1 MSSLFDIGYHGTN
14 ADLDELLKKG
24 YRFGRKSGN
33 SLPFQWGGQKA
44 YVTPNANLASTYGK
58 NKLPVITSG
67 GARSFPGGSVGSK
80 GFTFGKEVALTA
92 NQFDKGAALAKKLQS
107 GAYPNSTMAN
117 YARTT
122 MSQAPIKQ
130 SFLKGIMPTL
140 MNMGSKMAKFPNPIT
155 TVLQGLSPT
164 VLGDGM
170 LPEGQ
175 SPYITFEQP
184 PVQPTQ
190 PITPAAPTW
199 TPPPTPTQRNV
210 TKFSPT
216 RSTAI
221 KGGRGGR
228 GNVSNN
234 RMKAGTSRNYGVTGR
249 RVTGGR

>member
-1 MSSLFDIGYHGTN
+1 MPSLFDISYHGTN

-58 NKLPVITSG
+58 NRLPVITSG

-80 GFTFGKEVALTA
+80 GFTFGKEVPLTA
-92 NQFDKGAALAKKLQS
+92 KQFDKGAELAKKLQG
-107 GAYPNSTMAN
+107 GAYPNSKMAN

-130 SFLKGIMPTL
+130 SFLKGIMPTI
-140 MNMGSKMAKFPNPIT
+140 MNMGSKMARFPNPIT
-155 TVLQGLSPT
+155 TVLQGLAPT
-164 VLGDGM
+164 ALADGM
-170 LPEGQ
+170 LDPNAESFITWDKPAQ
-175 SPYITFEQP
+175 ST
-184 PVQPTQ
+184 VTQPT
-190 PITPAAPTW
+190 
-199 TPPPTPTQRNV
+199 PPTPPLPSRRNE

-228 GNVSNN
+228 GNVGQRRRTSSPSPVFKSYGPPN
-234 RMKAGTSRNYGVTGR
+234 RQRY
-249 RVTGGR
+249 

>member
-1 MSSLFDIGYHGTN
+1 MSSLFNIGYHGTN
-14 ADLDELLKKG
+14 ADLDELLRKG

-107 GAYPNSTMAN
+107 GAYPNSKMAN

-130 SFLKGIMPTL
+130 SFLKGVMPTL

-164 VLGDGM
+164 ALGDGM

-190 PITPAAPTW
+190 PTTPAYQ
-199 TPPPTPTQRNV
+199 PPVQPRVN
-210 TKFSPT
+210 
-216 RSTAI
+216 
-221 KGGRGGR
+221 
-228 GNVSNN
+228 NVSPGGGNSRRGPSYAQQAATVN
-234 RMKAGTSRNYGVTGR
+234 RKAKSMGVTSPIR
-249 RVTGGR
+249 RTPGTKYGFGL